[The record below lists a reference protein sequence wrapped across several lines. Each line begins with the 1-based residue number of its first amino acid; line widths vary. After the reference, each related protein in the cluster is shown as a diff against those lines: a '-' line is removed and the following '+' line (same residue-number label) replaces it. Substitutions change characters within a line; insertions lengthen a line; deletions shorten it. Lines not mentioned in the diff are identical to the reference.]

1 MLKAEFGLFGKDTT
15 VKMYV
20 PKATPKEEITV
31 KFGPDKHPQ
40 STEIKKKTKET
51 KLKKTMQSWKEEQ
64 EKEQQIGVKIGWGGG

>member
-1 MLKAEFGLFGKDTT
+1 MENLRYLNKQTNLVERQNFSNWLKEQ
-15 VKMYV
+15 
-20 PKATPKEEITV
+20 ITV